1 MTGRTVPT
9 WTGKT
14 PDSAIPRTVKARI
27 CARQNG
33 FCAAHPGEKLRPG
46 HFDFD
51 HELPLCLGGKH
62 DEENIRAICKPAH
75 KAKTAQDIGM
85 KSKADRQR
93 LAHLG
98 LKKPKGRGFTAWRKF
113 DGSVVRREK

>member
-9 WTGKT
+9 WTGET
-14 PDSAIPRTVKARI
+14 PDSAIPRLVKARI
-27 CARQNG
+27 VMRQDG

-51 HELPLCLGGKH
+51 HELPLCLGGTH
-62 DEENIRAICKPAH
+62 SEENIRAICKPAH
-75 KAKTAQDIGM
+75 KAKTAEDVSR
-85 KSKADRQR
+85 KAKADRQR

-98 LKKPKGRGFTAWRKF
+98 LKKPKGRGFRGHRKF
-113 DGSVVRREK
+113 NGEIVWKE